1 MPLRQTS
8 QTLGLRNARFSP
20 PAASPTAVERAA
32 LVNRIEESVAQLT
45 LICAPAGFGKTTLM
59 QQLRKRFEVR
69 GVTTVWL
76 RVERGDNDLGRFMGS
91 LVGAAQVALG
101 EPVAPVTRDV
111 H

>member
-1 MPLRQTS
+1 MRLHQTS

-20 PAASPTAVERAA
+20 PAAPPTAVERAA
-32 LVNRIEESVAQLT
+32 LVSRIEEGVAQLA

-69 GVTTVWL
+69 GMTTVWL
-76 RVERGDNDLGRFMGS
+76 RVERADNDLGRFMGS